1 MVADSRAV
9 MAAAG
14 SLVGAAWALIAPV
27 DCAGCSAPD
36 VALCRA
42 CAAELRPRLRL
53 AVLDAAV
60 PDAAVPDAA
69 AAPGVGPGSAAS
81 AAAAVPLV
89 APLPYEGVAR
99 RVVLALKECD
109 RTELARVLRP
119 AVLAAVEGAY
129 VRAGPGSTPLLVPVP
144 GGSSGAARRGYHPA
158 ELLARR
164 AGLRVTRALR
174 PAHGRARAQKRL
186 TLAQR
191 HEVDAARWR
200 VSPRVLGAR
209 VVLLDDVVTSGST
222 LRAAARALRAAGAE
236 VVACAAVAATPRRVG
251 ESSILWRFSDDPL
264 GRIDDKHVR
273 GGLT

>member
-1 MVADSRAV
+1 

-27 DCAGCSAPD
+27 ECAGCSAPD

-69 AAPGVGPGSAAS
+69 A
-81 AAAAVPLV
+81 VPLV
-89 APLPYEGVAR
+89 APLPYDGVAR
-99 RVVLALKECD
+99 RVVLALKERD
-109 RTELARVLRP
+109 RTELAGLLRP

-129 VRAGPGSTPLLVPVP
+129 ARVPPGSTPLLVPVP
-144 GGSSGAARRGYHPA
+144 GGASGAARRGYHPA

-174 PAHGRARAQKRL
+174 PARGRARAQKRL

-200 VSPRVLGAR
+200 VSPRVQGAR

-236 VVACAAVAATPRRVG
+236 VVGCAAVAATPRRVG

-264 GRIDDKHVR
+264 GRIDDKHE
-273 GGLT
+273 GED

>member
-191 HEVDAARWR
+191 HEVDAAR
-200 VSPRVLGAR
+200 
-209 VVLLDDVVTSGST
+209 
-222 LRAAARALRAAGAE
+222 
-236 VVACAAVAATPRRVG
+236 
-251 ESSILWRFSDDPL
+251 
-264 GRIDDKHVR
+264 
-273 GGLT
+273 